1 MVGGIGFLG
10 SSFTF
15 SETKPF
21 IQIANDQIAKESTLP
36 SSSSYEM
43 KALFCPDLIL
53 LSKEEDGNITSLLL
67 FFHGEHTRTFTCIA
81 GGKGCRSRFKPVY
94 QYYL

>member
-43 KALFCPDLIL
+43 KALFCPDVIL

-67 FFHGEHTRTFTCIA
+67 FFHGVENIQEEPSHVLRVGRVVTV
-81 GGKGCRSRFKPVY
+81 GLKFKC
-94 QYYL
+94 

>member
-1 MVGGIGFLG
+1 MGRWDGVAPRIGVLG

-43 KALFCPDLIL
+43 KA
-53 LSKEEDGNITSLLL
+53 
-67 FFHGEHTRTFTCIA
+67 FFL
-81 GGKGCRSRFKPVY
+81 P
-94 QYYL
+94 